1 MDDQP
6 TILSG
11 RVTDVRPTHV
21 VLGCTRIELHIK
33 QAPAAFLLGYS
44 VTVMAVADG
53 EKFIGGTL
61 A

>member
-11 RVTDVRPTHV
+11 RVI

-53 EKFIGGTL
+53 EKFIGGIL